1 MRKRN
6 LFVYTIIAFL
16 SLPVKTFAQSPVNDI
31 LCNSI
36 EIEVDAICNR
46 STNGNLQNATRES
59 EEPVANCL
67 EGDAGTIWYHFVAPA
82 SGFVVITTNYPFGK
96 ARDTDIALYM
106 AASGACSD
114 LSRLT
119 ELACNRDENPGL
131 SFSQASLLAP
141 VTPGDT
147 FYIQVQPGNKTASPG
162 AELNFCI
169 TVESVSVPIN
179 DEPQNAIF
187 IPEPDTCQVFDNML
201 AGNQGTAE
209 QEIAPPLSTESS
221 SGTWKEN
228 GIQQS
233 VWFKFTVPAS
243 GVVEINTFDVFS
255 IFNFKV
261 NATFNTQLAIYEVG
275 DPRDFSTFRLVG
287 ANDDVFSRL
296 AGLKLS
302 CQTPGDTLYI
312 MVDGSPS
319 SIEEGISG
327 TGRFILDIREVERKA
342 LNLTATTSNPVCIDS
357 DNGSI
362 LTRVSGGVEPYSYI
376 WSTGASSPNLIRQL
390 SPGTYTLTVTDQC
403 DSVLTETIEVPA
415 PESLSLSAGIDTA
428 ICADAM
434 VPITL
439 NPVITGGTK
448 LDMDRI
454 YSIDYD
460 TGRDS
465 NIVVRFPFTQTGQV
479 DTLYQVVP
487 EDFRNFRMTLH
498 QGRLIALSL
507 GSNAWFEIDPVN
519 ESISI
524 LDTLLPLGNEF
535 WQGIA
540 CHPDGNQLYAIAGG
554 VDASGEPF
562 GNLYEINIDDPDVS
576 LNSSF
581 EGIAPQWL
589 AIDTLGNFYTS
600 DFFSGEL
607 VQLYPRSQNYESM
620 GEINIEPAQREDASF
635 DPSTN
640 QLYMIS
646 NNGRGAN
653 LWRINTNSGFAMEE
667 GQILGTNTLTGFA
680 ILEDTLSFKLQ
691 YAWESPA
698 GVPNPAQLMQTV
710 LPDTTT
716 SYVLAVTDACNIT
729 TRDTVTVEVL
739 EGPDIVLNSYP
750 DQGNQSGVVAAQ
762 ASGGTPPYTY
772 LWSNGATGD
781 SLTGLE
787 AGFYSVEITD
797 AQGCVSRDTVEVP
810 LEVNTNIARM
820 LEAGITSF
828 LLFPNPARQSI
839 MVELTLQHTDALS
852 IYLYDMNG
860 KTLYR
865 QDFSQ
870 VSTVE
875 HVIPLENLPSGMYV
889 VQVET
894 PRGYTAERFALE

>member
-1 MRKRN
+1 MRKQK

-16 SLPVKTFAQSPVNDI
+16 SLPVKTFAQSPINDM

-36 EIEVDAICNR
+36 EIVVDAICNR
-46 STNGNLQNATRES
+46 STNGYLQNATRES
-59 EEPVANCL
+59 EEPVGNCL
-67 EGDAGTIWYHFVAPA
+67 EDDAGTIWYHFVAPA

-96 ARDTDIALYM
+96 AQDTDIALYT
-106 AASGACSD
+106 AANGACND

-131 SFSQASLLAP
+131 SFSRASLIAP

-147 FYIQVQPGNKTASPG
+147 FYIQVQPGEKTSFSG
-162 AELNFCI
+162 TELDFCI
-169 TVESVSVPIN
+169 TVESVIVPIH

-187 IPEPDTCQVFDNML
+187 IPEPDTCLVFDNIL
-201 AGNQGTAE
+201 AGNQGIGE
-209 QEIAPPLSTESS
+209 QQIAPPLSAESI

-233 VWFKFTVPAS
+233 VWFKFAVPPS
-243 GVVEINTFDVFS
+243 GMVEINTFDVFS

-261 NATFNTQLAIYEVG
+261 NTTFNTQLAIYEVK
-275 DPRDFSTFRLVG
+275 DPTDFSTFRLVS

-312 MVDGSPS
+312 MVDGSPA
-319 SIEEGISG
+319 SIEEGISS
-327 TGRFILDIREVERKA
+327 TGRFILDIREVDNKA
-342 LNLTATTSNPVCIDS
+342 LMLTATTSNPVCIES
-357 DNGSI
+357 NNGSI
-362 LTRVSGGVEPYSYI
+362 LTRVSGGVEPYNYA

-390 SPGTYTLTVTDQC
+390 PSGTYTLSVTDQC
-403 DSVLTETIEVPA
+403 DSVLTKTIEVPA
-415 PESLSLSAGIDTA
+415 PESLSVSAGTDTA
-428 ICADAM
+428 VCADAM
-434 VPITL
+434 TPITL
-439 NPVITGGTK
+439 APVITGGTQ

-454 YSIDYD
+454 YSIGYD
-460 TGRDS
+460 TKRDS
-465 NIVVRFPFTQTGQV
+465 NIVVRFPFTQTNQV

-498 QGRLIALSL
+498 RGRLIAVSL
-507 GSNAWFEIDPVN
+507 GSNAWFEIDPIN
-519 ESISI
+519 ESIAI
-524 LDTLLPLGNEF
+524 IDTLLPFGNEF

-540 CHPDGNQLYAIAGG
+540 CYPDGNQLYAIAGG

-589 AIDTLGNFYTS
+589 AIDTLGNFYTA

-607 VQLYPRSQNYESM
+607 IQLYPRSQNFESI

-640 QLYMIS
+640 ELYMIS
-646 NNGRGAN
+646 NTSKGAN
-653 LWRINTNSGFAMEE
+653 LWRINTNSAFAMEE

-691 YAWESPA
+691 YTWESPT
-698 GVPNPAQLMQTV
+698 GIPNPSSLTKSVM
-710 LPDTTT
+710 PDTTT
-716 SYVLAVTDACNIT
+716 HYVLSVTDACNIT
-729 TRDTVTVEVL
+729 TRDTVTVKVL
-739 EGPDIVLNSYP
+739 DGPDIVLNSYP
-750 DQGNQSGVVAAQ
+750 DQGNRSGIVAAQ
-762 ASGGTPPYTY
+762 ASGGTPPYEY

-781 SLTGLE
+781 SITGLE
-787 AGFYSVEITD
+787 AGFYSVEIID
-797 AQGCVSRDTVEVP
+797 ALGCVSRDTIEVP

-828 LLFPNPARQSI
+828 LLFPNPTRQRI
-839 MVELTLQHTDALS
+839 MVELTLQRTDSLS
-852 IYLYDMNG
+852 IFLYDLNG

-865 QDFSQ
+865 QDFSE
-870 VSTVE
+870 VNTVE
-875 HVIPLENLPSGMYV
+875 HTIPLENLPSGMYV
-889 VQVET
+889 VQVQT